1 MFLLHVIKPKYCGV
15 NLEILWSELSLHIYR
30 KTSERVGFNVSNII
44 LGEIPLSIDNKAM
57 NFIILYVK
65 QYIFIC
71 LMQSKEPNLVGLLCH
86 LKLKYHV
93 EKYAAIQKF
102 KMHNFDKSWVM
113 WKNIFD

>member
-1 MFLLHVIKPKYCGV
+1 MHVFTSCDKTR
-15 NLEILWSELSLHIYR
+15 ILWNELSLHIYR
-30 KTSERVGFNVSNII
+30 KTSERVGFNVANII

-57 NFIILYVK
+57 NFIIL
-65 QYIFIC
+65 IC